1 MIYQPFRTVDAREE
15 ACEHNWPTFC
25 SLPSQALARFCL
37 TLFGVGLFCNH
48 PGLFSLWAPL
58 RCAASWK
65 RMPTQMHV
73 LHCQSGTQQLP
84 AFWCK
89 KKFPFAFF
97 LDGLCPFA
105 SMWTVSTHCGFIFAH
120 RFHYGLP
127 CAHMTS
133 NHHART
139 TGCACGWHPYSVSV
153 MELNG
158 HTLNKMDSVV
168 SMALRSATH
177 TRPRARI

>member
-37 TLFGVGLFCNH
+37 TLFGFGLFCNH

-97 LDGLCPFA
+97 LGELCPYLLRCGLSALTVWFHFCPPVSLWLAMCAYDLKPPRQNDRMRMWMA
-105 SMWTVSTHCGFIFAH
+105 SVLCQRHGVEWTYV
-120 RFHYGLP
+120 
-127 CAHMTS
+127 
-133 NHHART
+133 
-139 TGCACGWHPYSVSV
+139 
-153 MELNG
+153 E
-158 HTLNKMDSVV
+158 
-168 SMALRSATH
+168 
-177 TRPRARI
+177 